1 VSSPGS
7 RTAAAAAAAAFLVAG
22 VLGLTSA
29 YRASTLLDSIHL
41 AFAAAGVA
49 AVALRSEAA
58 ARRFLTLGGTAS
70 LVLWLLGAAAAGSWI
85 PLRPTDN
92 WLHLAL
98 GTAFLGLAELTG
110 GGARPAPGASML

>member
-1 VSSPGS
+1 VSRSGA
-7 RTAAAAAAAAFLVAG
+7 RVAAAAAAAAFLVAG

-29 YRASTLLDSIHL
+29 YGASTLLDSIHL

-49 AVALRSEAA
+49 AVAPGSEAA
-58 ARRFLTLGGTAS
+58 ARRFLVLGGTAS

-85 PLRPTDN
+85 PLRPNDN

-110 GGARPAPGASML
+110 GGARAAARA